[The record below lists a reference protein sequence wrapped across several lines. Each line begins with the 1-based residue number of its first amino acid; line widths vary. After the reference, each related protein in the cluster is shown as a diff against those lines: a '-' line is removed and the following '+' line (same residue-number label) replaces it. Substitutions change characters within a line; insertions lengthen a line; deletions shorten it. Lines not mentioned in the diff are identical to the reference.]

1 MTNPGEILKQY
12 WGYDQFRGL
21 QSSIVNAALNGNDT
35 LGLMPTGGGKSICF
49 QVPGMMKEGITIV
62 ISPLIAL
69 MIDQV
74 ENLQKR
80 GIKAVAIYTG
90 MTYRE
95 IDVALDN
102 CVYGNTKF
110 LYVSP
115 ERTTSTI
122 FRERLKKMNVSFLVV
137 DEAHCISQWGHDFRP
152 SYLKI
157 KELKEFLKTE
167 APTIALTATANKL
180 VQKDIVEQ
188 LELNKAQVFKQSFY
202 RENLGYLVFQ
212 EQNKEE
218 RLVQILT
225 KSKGTSIVYV
235 STRKKTVDIAKLLKS
250 KGFSADYY
258 HGGLNQQTRAKKQQE
273 WINNKTRVMIA
284 TNAFGMGIDKP
295 DVRVVVHLDLPQ
307 SPEAY
312 FQEAGRAGRDGQRA
326 YATILYQESDKL
338 DLLNMH
344 ELSFPEMDQIRKI
357 YNALGNYFQLAIG
370 SGEGESFIFNIGEF
384 GTRYNL
390 KPIII
395 YNSLKLLEAN
405 EYLSLSEAIYHPTT
419 VKALVSA
426 KDLYEYQVKNKSFD
440 LVLRVLMRN
449 QPGIFDSYKKID
461 LSALSKETQKSIKE
475 LDEILTKLT
484 KLELIDYVPSHDS
497 PLLTFLVPRVNE
509 KTIRLSKETY
519 QDRKNITL
527 NQINTMITY
536 CETEHICRSRI
547 LLSYFDE
554 SDFKNCGICDAC
566 IENKRTSLNNSDF
579 EEISEVIKQ
588 KLSSNKL
595 TLKELVYNSS
605 VDEQKAIKVVQFLL
619 DNSIIKYNSN
629 GFLEL
634 N

>member
-1 MTNPGEILKQY
+1 MTKPEEILRQY

-21 QSSIVNAALNGNDT
+21 QSNIVSSALEGNDT

-49 QVPGMMKEGITIV
+49 QVPGMAKEDITIV

-80 GIKAVAIYTG
+80 GIKAIAIYTG

-115 ERTTSTI
+115 ERLTSTL
-122 FRERLKKMNVSFLVV
+122 FRERVKKMNVSFLVV

-157 KELKEFLKTE
+157 KELKDFLKQKT
-167 APTIALTATANKL
+167 PVLALTATANKL

-188 LELNKAQVFKQSFY
+188 LELENPQVFKQSFY
-202 RENLGYLVFQ
+202 GENLGYLVFH
-212 EQNKEE
+212 EQNKEQ
-218 RLVQILT
+218 RLAQILT
-225 KSKGTSIVYV
+225 KAKGTSIVYV
-235 STRKKTVDIAKLLKS
+235 NTRKKTMDISNYLKS

-273 WINNKTRVMIA
+273 WINDKTRVMVS

-295 DVRVVVHLDLPQ
+295 DVRVVVHLDIPQ

-312 FQEAGRAGRDGQRA
+312 FQEAGRAGRDGKRA

-344 ELSFPEMDQIRKI
+344 ELSFPEIDQIRKV

-370 SGEGESFIFNIGEF
+370 SGEGESFVFNIGEF
-384 GTRYNL
+384 GTRYNM

-419 VKALVSA
+419 VKALASA

-449 QPGIFDSYKKID
+449 HPGIFDSYKKID
-461 LSALSKETQKSIKE
+461 ITSLAKETQKSTKE
-475 LDEILTKLT
+475 IDEILTKLT

-497 PLLTFLVPRVNE
+497 PLLTFLAPRVNE

-519 QDRKNITL
+519 KDRKDITL
-527 NQINTMITY
+527 NQINTMIAY
-536 CETEHICRSRI
+536 CETKHICRSRI

-554 SDFKNCGICDAC
+554 SDFKNCGICDVC
-566 IENKRTSLNNSDF
+566 IENKRTTLNNADF
-579 EEISEVIKQ
+579 EQISELIKQ
-588 KLSSNKL
+588 KLSSGKF
-595 TLKELVYNSS
+595 TLKDLVYNSPF
-605 VDEQKAIKVVQFLL
+605 DEQKTIKVIRFLL

-629 GFLEL
+629 GLLGL